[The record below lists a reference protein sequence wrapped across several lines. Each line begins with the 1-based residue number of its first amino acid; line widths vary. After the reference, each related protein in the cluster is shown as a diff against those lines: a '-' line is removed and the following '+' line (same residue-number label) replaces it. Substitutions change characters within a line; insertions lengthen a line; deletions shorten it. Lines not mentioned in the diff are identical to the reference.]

1 MSAASALRLPVS
13 SAHRTFLSVEQS
25 VTGRRWIERLDVEGT
40 ARALAIAQR
49 HELPDIVARVLAG
62 RGVAA
67 DDAPAFLAPTL
78 KGLMPDPSVL
88 TDMDKA
94 AARIVDAVVADEKI
108 AIFGDYDVDG
118 ASSSALLARFLR
130 HQQLDPLIYIPD
142 RLFEGYGPN
151 VEAMKSLADA
161 GSRLIICVDCG
172 STSFDALRTAREVG
186 LDVVV
191 LDHHEVGVDLPPAV
205 AVVNPN
211 RQDDLSG
218 LGYVAAVG
226 VTFLA
231 VIAVNRLLRERGWY
245 GLARPEPDL
254 LQWLDLVALGT
265 VCDVVP
271 LVGLNRALVSK
282 GLLAMARRGNRG
294 IAALADV
301 ARLGGPVAPYHLGF
315 MIGPRINAGG
325 RIGDAALGARLLA
338 GDDAEEAT
346 RIAAEL
352 DRLNQ
357 ERQAMEAVMVEEAIA
372 EADAEIG
379 TGEGPAVIVTGSP
392 RWHPGVVG
400 LIAARLKERFQR
412 PAIAIAFTANGI
424 GTGSGRSI
432 VGVDLG
438 HAVRSA
444 VERGILSKGGGHA
457 MAAGLT
463 VEMTRL
469 GELRAFLEA
478 LLRDPVRAYDGGGV
492 AIDAALSARGA
503 TVELIELLDKAGPYG
518 AGHSEPVFA
527 LPSHRIAYADVVGNG
542 HVRLTLASGDGAMLK
557 AIAFRAVGSPLG
569 DALLAERG
577 QMLHVAGTLSVDQ
590 WQDRRQ
596 PSFRVVD
603 AARPTVL

>member
-1 MSAASALRLPVS
+1 
-13 SAHRTFLSVEQS
+13 
-25 VTGRRWIERLDVEGT
+25 
-40 ARALAIAQR
+40 
-49 HELPDIVARVLAG
+49 
-62 RGVAA
+62 
-67 DDAPAFLAPTL
+67 
-78 KGLMPDPSVL
+78 
-88 TDMDKA
+88 
-94 AARIVDAVVADEKI
+94 
-108 AIFGDYDVDG
+108 
-118 ASSSALLARFLR
+118 
-130 HQQLDPLIYIPD
+130 
-142 RLFEGYGPN
+142 
-151 VEAMKSLADA
+151 
-161 GSRLIICVDCG
+161 
-172 STSFDALRTAREVG
+172 
-186 LDVVV
+186 
-191 LDHHEVGVDLPPAV
+191 
-205 AVVNPN
+205 
-211 RQDDLSG
+211 
-218 LGYVAAVG
+218 
-226 VTFLA
+226 
-231 VIAVNRLLRERGWY
+231 
-245 GLARPEPDL
+245 
-254 LQWLDLVALGT
+254 
-265 VCDVVP
+265 
-271 LVGLNRALVSK
+271 
-282 GLLAMARRGNRG
+282 
-294 IAALADV
+294 
-301 ARLGGPVAPYHLGF
+301 
-315 MIGPRINAGG
+315 
-325 RIGDAALGARLLA
+325 
-338 GDDAEEAT
+338 
-346 RIAAEL
+346 
-352 DRLNQ
+352 
-357 ERQAMEAVMVEEAIA
+357 MEAVMVEEAIA